1 MSYSNTGNFPNY
13 GATEDGQFSSPS
25 RNSLPIYHQL
35 CDLISSNIFA
45 INNGASA
52 LEQSLKQL
60 GTAADSSLLR
70 DKIHNTQQTCN
81 DIIANTTKSLR
92 TLTSI
97 ITSSNLPQRESR
109 QQRLQLE
116 RLKNEFQEIVKR
128 YSSLQGQ
135 IADKI
140 KRELTIKP
148 RKSISGWS
156 IEDEGKYDEQQSLME
171 AEKIQ
176 QQKKMEADLEF
187 EQQLL
192 AEREQRI
199 QQIEADMLDI
209 NSVFRDLAALV
220 HEQGATIDTIES
232 NVEAV
237 AENTAR
243 GTEHLSKASRY
254 QRGYRKKLC
263 LLLLILA
270 VVILVIVLIVI
281 LSKN

>member
-1 MSYSNTGNFPNY
+1 M
-13 GATEDGQFSSPS
+13 
-25 RNSLPIYHQL
+25 
-35 CDLISSNIFA
+35 
-45 INNGASA
+45 
-52 LEQSLKQL
+52 
-60 GTAADSSLLR
+60 
-70 DKIHNTQQTCN
+70 
-81 DIIANTTKSLR
+81 
-92 TLTSI
+92 
-97 ITSSNLPQRESR
+97 
-109 QQRLQLE
+109 
-116 RLKNEFQEIVKR
+116 
-128 YSSLQGQ
+128 
-135 IADKI
+135 
-140 KRELTIKP
+140 KP
-148 RKSISGWS
+148 HKSISGWS

-254 QRGYRKKLC
+254 QVKCYKVSQYNFHNYGIMNY
-263 LLLLILA
+263 LLFYNNHSFQIQCT
-270 VVILVIVLIVI
+270 IF
-281 LSKN
+281 S